1 MTRDGACDGTR
12 TWTCEVVPW
21 GMYQGTAPV
30 EYMTPG
36 KSYESAMPT
45 HGMTHGK
52 AAIPLP
58 YIGRAEER
66 MQ

>member
-1 MTRDGACDGTR
+1 MVH
-12 TWTCEVVPW
+12 VVAPEHGHVRW
-21 GMYQGTAPV
+21 CHGGMYQGTAPM

-36 KSYESAMPT
+36 KPYESAMPA